1 MTQLLPGR
9 GTVRATL
16 RRKVLLT
23 PDGAV
28 YLPAGKTLNGTVS
41 RDPLNTGDEQYLR
54 AGLLLGKITSG
65 GKYAPSILGVLTI
78 AYDKDS
84 STGASGVIQVSAATA
99 VEMVRRVSATGTFRI
114 LGPPTAAATTATETF
129 AATAINTTTGV
140 ISIGGSFLAAD
151 YVVGSFIQ
159 PNDGSQTPLGM
170 LGDGDPL
177 KVTDEQE
184 ANVDVQLAR
193 LLIGGI
199 IDSSQIINWPSDTSL
214 QNWVRATLN
223 GGVVDLNMTTAEHP
237 ARGPF
242 VFDDRFN
249 A

>member
-1 MTQLLPGR
+1 MSKLLPGR
-9 GTVRATL
+9 GTVRQTL
-16 RRKVLLT
+16 RRRVLLT
-23 PDGAV
+23 PDGAA
-28 YLPAGKTLNGTVS
+28 YLPAGKTINGTVS
-41 RDPLNTGDEQYLR
+41 RDPLNTGDVQYLR
-54 AGLLLGKITSG
+54 AGLLMGKITSG
-65 GKYAPSILGVLTI
+65 GKYAPSIMGVLTT

-99 VEMVRRVSATGTFRI
+99 TEMVRRTGATGTFRI
-114 LGPPTAAATTATETF
+114 LGPPTANATTATETF
-129 AATAINTTTGV
+129 AATAINVTTGV
-140 ISIGGSFLAAD
+140 VSIGGTFLAAD
-151 YVVGSFIQ
+151 YVAGSFIQ

-177 KVTDEQE
+177 KVTDDAEVN
-184 ANVDVQLAR
+184 ANVQLAR
-193 LLIGGI
+193 FLIGGI
-199 IDSSQIINWPSDTSL
+199 IDSSQILNWPSDTSL
-214 QNWVRATLN
+214 RNWVRATLN